1 MISSVLGMLSLCRGK
16 GKTIHHVKSRQT
28 GQLFS
33 NHDTPCT
40 KNSIP
45 MGKITGMT
53 FRTGDMRLC
62 NSDAQGIR
70 HAIKLRHWGAAGTAG
85 DFELKI
91 GTPKEIFEGE
101 ARVAMTPESALQLQK
116 LGHECVIETGAGAV
130 AGFSDATYKD
140 AGVTVV
146 KTAAALW
153 KAADVVAKVRAPD
166 TAELKRLRAD
176 QTLISFFN
184 PAGNTEGME
193 AAASKG
199 ATVIAMEMI
208 PRISRAQKMDALS
221 SMANIAGYRAVI
233 EAGNNFGRFF
243 TGQITAAGKVPP
255 AKVLVVGAGV
265 AGLAAIGTATSLG
278 AITYAFDVRPEVA
291 EQVESMGAEFV
302 YLDFEEDQQDGAA
315 TGGYAA
321 VSSPEFREAQLA
333 KFREL
338 APEVDIVITT
348 ALIPNRDAPELWTE
362 DMVKAMKPGSVII
375 DLAAEKGGNC
385 KLTVMDQKIVTD
397 NGVTIIGYTDFPS
410 RMATQASTLYATNI
424 RHLLTDLTPEKDGV
438 IHHNM
443 EDDVIRGAT
452 VTHEKAITF
461 PPPPPKVAAIA
472 AAPKKE
478 TPKALTAEEKRAK
491 ELADFKAATKQQVT
505 LLAVGGALLLGVGLV
520 APASFM
526 QHFIVF
532 VLAVFVGFQVIWG
545 VAHSLHTPLMAVT
558 NAISSII
565 ILGALMQ
572 IGSSSF
578 LVIILAAL
586 SVFMCGINIFGGF
599 LVTRRMLAMFQKS

>member
-1 MISSVLGMLSLCRGK
+1 M
-16 GKTIHHVKSRQT
+16 
-28 GQLFS
+28 
-33 NHDTPCT
+33 
-40 KNSIP
+40 
-45 MGKITGMT
+45 MGKIYV
-53 FRTGDMRLC
+53 
-62 NSDAQGIR
+62 
-70 HAIKLRHWGAAGTAG
+70 
-85 DFELKI
+85 KI
-91 GTPKEIFEGE
+91 GTPKETFQGE
-101 ARVAMTPESALQLQK
+101 NRVAMTPDSALQLQK
-116 LGHECVIETGAGAV
+116 LGHSCLIESGAGAN
-130 AGFSDATYKD
+130 AGFDDAAYTA
-140 AGVTVV
+140 AGVEVV
-146 KTAAALW
+146 KNAAALW

-166 TAELKRLRAD
+166 SGEMKKLRAD
-176 QTLISFFN
+176 QTLISFFSPVAN
-184 PAGNTEGME
+184 EKEMKQ
-193 AAASKG
+193 AADKG
-199 ATVIAMEMI
+199 ATVVAMEMI

-233 EAGNNFGRFF
+233 EAGNNFPRFF

-265 AGLAAIGTATSLG
+265 AGLAAIGTSTSLG

-302 YLDFEEDQQDGAA
+302 YLDFEEEQQDGSAS
-315 TGGYAA
+315 GGYAS
-321 VSSPEFREAQLA
+321 VSSPEFAAAQLA

-338 APEVDIVITT
+338 APEIDIVITT
-348 ALIPNRDAPELWTE
+348 ALIPNRDAPELWTA
-362 DMVKAMKPGSVII
+362 DMVAAMKPGSVIV

-385 KLTVMDQKIVTD
+385 KMTVMDHKVVTD

-424 RHLLTDLTPEKDGV
+424 RHLMTDLTPEKDGV
-438 IHHNM
+438 INHDM

-452 VTHEKAITF
+452 IAHGKAVTF

-478 TPKALTAEEKRAK
+478 AAKELTAEEKSAK
-491 ELADFKAATKQQVT
+491 ELAEFKQQTKNQVT
-505 LLAVGGALLLGVGLV
+505 LLAVGGALLLLVGLV

-532 VLAVFVGFQVIWG
+532 VLSVFVGFQVIWG

-572 IGSSSF
+572 IGSGSA
-578 LVIILAAL
+578 LVVILAAL

>member
-1 MISSVLGMLSLCRGK
+1 M
-16 GKTIHHVKSRQT
+16 
-28 GQLFS
+28 
-33 NHDTPCT
+33 
-40 KNSIP
+40 
-45 MGKITGMT
+45 
-53 FRTGDMRLC
+53 
-62 NSDAQGIR
+62 
-70 HAIKLRHWGAAGTAG
+70 
-85 DFELKI
+85 KI

-101 ARVAMTPESALQLQK
+101 NRVAMTPDSAKQLQK
-116 LGHECVIETGAGAV
+116 LGYECAIESGAGVA
-130 AGFSDATYKD
+130 AGFSDATYEA
-140 AGVTVV
+140 AGVEII

-153 KAADVVAKVRAPD
+153 KDVDIVAKVRQPNE
-166 TAELKRLRAD
+166 TELKRLTKGK
-176 QTLISFFN
+176 TLISFFN
-184 PAGNTEGME
+184 PAGNEEGME
-193 AAASKG
+193 LAKSKG
-199 ATVIAMEMI
+199 ANVIAMEMV

-265 AGLAAIGTATSLG
+265 AGLAAIGTSTSLG
-278 AITYAFDVRPEVA
+278 AITLAFDVRPEVA

-302 YLDFEEDQQDGAA
+302 YLDFEEEQQDGAS
-315 TGGYAA
+315 TGGYAS

-348 ALIPNRDAPELWTE
+348 ALIPNREAPELWTE
-362 DMVKAMKPGSVII
+362 DMVAAMKPGSVIV

-385 KLTVMDQKIVTD
+385 KLTVADEKIVTE

-410 RMATQASTLYATNI
+410 RMAAQSSSLYATNI
-424 RHLLTDLTPEKDGV
+424 RHMMADLTPEKDGQV
-438 IHHNM
+438 NHNM

-452 VTHEKAITF
+452 VTYEGDITF
-461 PPPPPKVAAIA
+461 PPPPPKVQAIA
-472 AAPKKE
+472 AQKKPE
-478 TPKALTAEEKRAK
+478 VKELTPEEKREQEIA
-491 ELADFKAATKQQVT
+491 AFKAQTKQQVT
-505 LLAVGGALLLGVGLV
+505 LLTVGAVLMLGVGLI

-532 VLAVFVGFQVIWG
+532 VLAVFVGFQVIWN
-545 VAHSLHTPLMAVT
+545 VSHSLHTPLMAVT

-572 IGSSSF
+572 IGSGSF
-578 LVIILAAL
+578 LVILLAAL
-586 SVFMCGINIFGGF
+586 SVFMAGINIFGGF

>member
-1 MISSVLGMLSLCRGK
+1 M
-16 GKTIHHVKSRQT
+16 
-28 GQLFS
+28 
-33 NHDTPCT
+33 
-40 KNSIP
+40 
-45 MGKITGMT
+45 
-53 FRTGDMRLC
+53 
-62 NSDAQGIR
+62 
-70 HAIKLRHWGAAGTAG
+70 
-85 DFELKI
+85 KI
-91 GTPKEIFEGE
+91 GTPTEVMAGE
-101 ARVAMTPESALQLQK
+101 ARVAMTPDSALQLQK
-116 LGHECVIETGAGAV
+116 LGYECVIEAGAGAK
-130 AGFSDATYKD
+130 AGFSDAAYKD
-140 AGVTVV
+140 AGVSVV

-153 KAADVVAKVRAPD
+153 KAADIVAKVRPPSD
-166 TAELKRLRAD
+166 AEVKRLREG

-184 PAGNTEGME
+184 PSANEKHME
-193 AAASKG
+193 QAAKAG
-199 ATVIAMEMI
+199 ATVVAMEMV

-265 AGLAAIGTATSLG
+265 AGLAAIGTSTSLG

-302 YLDFEEDQQDGAA
+302 FLDFEEAQQDGAA

-321 VSSPEFREAQLA
+321 VSSPEFAAAQLA

-338 APEVDIVITT
+338 APNIDIVITT
-348 ALIPNRDAPELWTE
+348 ALIPNREAPELWTE
-362 DMVKAMKPGSVII
+362 DMVKAMKPGSVIV

-385 KLTVMDQKIVTD
+385 KLTVMDEKIVTE

-410 RMATQASTLYATNI
+410 RMAAQSSTLYATNI
-424 RHLLTDLTPEKDGV
+424 RHMLADLTPEKDGTPV
-438 IHHNM
+438 HNM

-452 VTHEKAITF
+452 VAHAGAVTY

-472 AAPKKE
+472 AQPKKE
-478 TPKALTAEEKRAK
+478 APKELTAAEKRAA
-491 ELADFKAATKQQVT
+491 EVAAFKKQTMTQVG
-505 LLAVGGALLLGVGLV
+505 LLAAGGILVLLIGMV

-526 QHFIVF
+526 KHFIVF
-532 VLAVFVGFQVIWG
+532 VLSVFIGFQVIWN

-565 ILGALMQ
+565 ILGALIQ

-578 LVIILAAL
+578 LITLLSAAAI
-586 SVFMCGINIFGGF
+586 FMASINIFGGF

>member
-1 MISSVLGMLSLCRGK
+1 M
-16 GKTIHHVKSRQT
+16 
-28 GQLFS
+28 
-33 NHDTPCT
+33 
-40 KNSIP
+40 
-45 MGKITGMT
+45 
-53 FRTGDMRLC
+53 
-62 NSDAQGIR
+62 
-70 HAIKLRHWGAAGTAG
+70 
-85 DFELKI
+85 KI
-91 GTPKEIFEGE
+91 GTPKEIYEGE
-101 ARVAMTPESALQLQK
+101 ARVAMTPDSALQLQK
-116 LGHECVIETGAGAV
+116 LGYDCAIETGAGDA
-130 AGFSDATYKD
+130 AGFSDAAYEA
-140 AGVTVV
+140 AGVEII

-153 KAADVVAKVRAPD
+153 KAADIIAKVRQPNE
-166 TAELKRLRAD
+166 TELKRMTAGK
-176 QTLISFFN
+176 TLISFFN
-184 PAGNTEGME
+184 PGANEEGLE
-193 AAASKG
+193 LARSKG
-199 ATVIAMEMI
+199 ANVIAMEMV

-265 AGLAAIGTATSLG
+265 AGLAAIGTSTSLG

-302 YLDFEEDQQDGAA
+302 YLDFEEETQDGAA

-338 APEVDIVITT
+338 APEMDIVITT
-348 ALIPNRDAPELWTE
+348 ALIPNREAPELWTE
-362 DMVKAMKPGSVII
+362 DMVAAMKPGSVIV

-385 KLTVMDQKIVTD
+385 KLTVADQKIVTD

-410 RMATQASTLYATNI
+410 RMAAQASTLYATNI
-424 RHLLTDLTPEKDGV
+424 RHMMTDLTPEKDGQIV
-438 IHHNM
+438 HNM

-452 VTHEKAITF
+452 VTFNKEITF
-461 PPPPPKVAAIA
+461 PPPPPKVQAIA
-472 AAPKKE
+472 AQPKKE
-478 TPKALTAEEKRAK
+478 AAKELTPEEKRAQ
-491 ELADFKAATKQQVT
+491 EVAAFKAATKQQVT
-505 LLAVGGALLLGVGLV
+505 LLAIGAALLLIVGAY

-572 IGSSSF
+572 IGSGSF
-578 LVIILAAL
+578 LVIVLAAL
-586 SVFMCGINIFGGF
+586 SVFMAGINIFGGF

>member
-1 MISSVLGMLSLCRGK
+1 M
-16 GKTIHHVKSRQT
+16 
-28 GQLFS
+28 
-33 NHDTPCT
+33 
-40 KNSIP
+40 
-45 MGKITGMT
+45 
-53 FRTGDMRLC
+53 
-62 NSDAQGIR
+62 
-70 HAIKLRHWGAAGTAG
+70 
-85 DFELKI
+85 KI
-91 GTPKEIFEGE
+91 GTPKEIYAGE
-101 ARVAMTPESALQLQK
+101 RRVAMTPDSAQALKK
-116 LGHECVIETGAGAV
+116 LGHECVIETGAGLE
-130 AGFSDATYKD
+130 AGFDDATYRA

-153 KAADVVAKVRAPD
+153 KAADVVAKVRAPND
-166 TAELKRLRAD
+166 AEMKRLRKD
-176 QTLISFFN
+176 QTLISFFS
-184 PAGNTEGME
+184 PVSDKDKMGQ
-193 AAASKG
+193 AATKG
-199 ATVIAMEMI
+199 ATVVAMEMI

-221 SMANIAGYRAVI
+221 SMANIAGYRSVI

-265 AGLAAIGTATSLG
+265 AGLAAIGTSTSLG

-302 YLDFEEDQQDGAA
+302 YLDFEEEQTDGAA

-338 APEVDIVITT
+338 APDIDIVITT
-348 ALIPNRDAPELWTE
+348 ALIPNREAPELWTE
-362 DMVKAMKPGSVII
+362 DMVAAMKPGSVIV

-385 KLTVMDQKIVTD
+385 KLTVADEKIVTE

-410 RMATQASTLYATNI
+410 RMATQSSTLYATNI
-424 RHLLTDLTPEKDGV
+424 RHLMTDLTPEKDGV
-438 IHHNM
+438 VDHNM

-452 VTHEKAITF
+452 IAHAGDVTF

-478 TPKALTAEEKRAK
+478 APKELTAEEKRAN
-491 ELADFKAATKQQVT
+491 EAAAFKSETKQQVT
-505 LLAVGGALLLGVGLV
+505 LLAVGAVLVLAVGLV

-526 QHFIVF
+526 QHFVVF
-532 VLAVFVGFQVIWG
+532 VLSVFIGFQVIWG

-565 ILGALMQ
+565 ILGALIQ
-572 IGSSSF
+572 IGSSST
-578 LVIILAAL
+578 LITLLAAL
-586 SVFMCGINIFGGF
+586 GTFMAAVNIFGGF

>member
-1 MISSVLGMLSLCRGK
+1 M
-16 GKTIHHVKSRQT
+16 
-28 GQLFS
+28 
-33 NHDTPCT
+33 
-40 KNSIP
+40 
-45 MGKITGMT
+45 
-53 FRTGDMRLC
+53 
-62 NSDAQGIR
+62 
-70 HAIKLRHWGAAGTAG
+70 
-85 DFELKI
+85 KI
-91 GTPKEIFEGE
+91 GTPKELFEGE
-101 ARVAMTPESALQLQK
+101 ARVAMTPDSALQLQK
-116 LGHECVIETGAGAV
+116 LGHECVVETGAGAL
-130 AGFSDATYKD
+130 AGFDDAAYKD
-140 AGVTVV
+140 AGVEVV

-166 TAELKRLRAD
+166 ATEVKRLRD
-176 QTLISFFN
+176 GQTLISFIN
-184 PAGNTEGME
+184 PAANEKLMDQ
-193 AAASKG
+193 AAKKG
-199 ATVIAMEMI
+199 ATVVAMDMV

-265 AGLAAIGTATSLG
+265 AGLAAVGTSTSLG

-291 EQVESMGAEFV
+291 EQIESMGAEFV
-302 YLDFEEDQQDGAA
+302 FLDFEEEQQDGAA
-315 TGGYAA
+315 TGGYAS

-333 KFREL
+333 KFREM

-348 ALIPNRDAPELWTE
+348 ALIPNREAPELWTE
-362 DMVKAMKPGSVII
+362 DMVAAMKPGSVIV

-385 KLTVMDQKIVTD
+385 KLTVMDEKIVTD

-410 RMATQASTLYATNI
+410 RMATQASTLYSTNI
-424 RHLLTDLTPEKDGV
+424 RHMMTDLTPEKDGV
-438 IHHNM
+438 INHDM

-452 VTHEKAITF
+452 VTHEKAVTF
-461 PPPPPKVAAIA
+461 PPPPPKIAAIA
-472 AAPKKE
+472 AQPKKDE
-478 TPKALTAEEKRAK
+478 PKELTAEEKRAA
-491 ELADFKAATKQQVT
+491 ETAAFKAQTKNQVT
-505 LLAVGGALLLGVGLV
+505 LLAVGGIALLAVGLV

-532 VLAVFVGFQVIWG
+532 VLSVFIGFQVIWG

-572 IGSSSF
+572 IGSGSG
-578 LVIILAAL
+578 LVILLAAL
-586 SVFMCGINIFGGF
+586 SVFMTGINIFGGF

>member
-1 MISSVLGMLSLCRGK
+1 V
-16 GKTIHHVKSRQT
+16 
-28 GQLFS
+28 
-33 NHDTPCT
+33 
-40 KNSIP
+40 
-45 MGKITGMT
+45 
-53 FRTGDMRLC
+53 
-62 NSDAQGIR
+62 
-70 HAIKLRHWGAAGTAG
+70 
-85 DFELKI
+85 KI
-91 GTPKEIFEGE
+91 GTPREILDGE
-101 ARVAMTPESALQLQK
+101 ARVAMTPDSARQLQK
-116 LGHECVIETGAGAV
+116 LGYDCLVETGAGAR
-130 AGFSDATYKD
+130 AGFSDDTYRD

-146 KTAAALW
+146 DSAEALW
-153 KAADVVAKVRAPD
+153 AEADIIAKVRIPTTEELD
-166 TAELKRLRAD
+166 HLTADK
-176 QTLISFFN
+176 TLISFFN
-184 PAGNTEGME
+184 PAGNEDGMAKARE
-193 AAASKG
+193 KG
-199 ATVIAMEMI
+199 ANVIAMEMV

-243 TGQITAAGKVPP
+243 TGQVTAAGKVPP

-265 AGLAAIGTATSLG
+265 AGLAAIGTSTSLG

-302 YLDFEEDQQDGAA
+302 YLDFEEEQQDGAA
-315 TGGYAA
+315 TGGYAS

-338 APEVDIVITT
+338 APEMDIVITT
-348 ALIPNRDAPELWTE
+348 ALIPNREAPELWTE
-362 DMVKAMKPGSVII
+362 DMVKAMKPGSVIV

-385 KLTVMDQKIVTD
+385 KLTVPDEKIVTD
-397 NGVTIIGYTDFPS
+397 NGVTIVGYTDFPS
-410 RMATQASTLYATNI
+410 RMASQASTLYATNI
-424 RHLLTDLTPEKDGV
+424 RHMLTDLTPEKDGKV
-438 IHHNM
+438 NHNM

-452 VTHEKAITF
+452 VTHQGEITF
-461 PPPPPKVAAIA
+461 PPPPPKIQAIA
-472 AAPKKE
+472 AVKREKPKE
-478 TPKALTAEEKRAK
+478 LTAEEKRAA
-491 ELADFKAATKQQVT
+491 EVAAFKAQTKQQVT
-505 LLAVGGALLLGVGLV
+505 LLGVGAVLLLAVGLV

-572 IGSSSF
+572 IGSGSF
-578 LVIILAAL
+578 LVILLAAL
-586 SVFMCGINIFGGF
+586 SVFMAGINIFGGF

>member
-1 MISSVLGMLSLCRGK
+1 M
-16 GKTIHHVKSRQT
+16 
-28 GQLFS
+28 
-33 NHDTPCT
+33 
-40 KNSIP
+40 
-45 MGKITGMT
+45 
-53 FRTGDMRLC
+53 
-62 NSDAQGIR
+62 
-70 HAIKLRHWGAAGTAG
+70 
-85 DFELKI
+85 KI
-91 GTPKEIFEGE
+91 GAPKEIFEGE
-101 ARVAMTPESALQLQK
+101 ARVAMTPDSAIQLQK
-116 LGHECVIETGAGAV
+116 LGYECVIETKAGLA
-130 AGFSDATYKD
+130 AGFSDAAYKE
-140 AGVTVV
+140 AGVEVV

-153 KAADVVAKVRAPD
+153 KAADVVAKVRPPSMDEA
-166 TAELKRLRAD
+166 KRMRAG

-184 PAGNTEGME
+184 PAANDELM
-193 AAASKG
+193 AAAAKKG
-199 ATVIAMEMI
+199 TNVLAMEMV

-243 TGQITAAGKVPP
+243 TGQVTAAGKVPP

-291 EQVESMGAEFV
+291 EQIESMGAEFV
-302 YLDFEEDQQDGAA
+302 FLEFEETGQDSAA

-321 VSSPEFREAQLA
+321 PSSPEFREKQLE
-333 KFREL
+333 KFREM
-338 APEVDIVITT
+338 APEIDIVICT
-348 ALIPNRDAPELWTE
+348 ALIPNREAPELWTE
-362 DMVKAMKPGSVII
+362 DMVKSMKPGSVII

-385 KLTVMDQKIVTD
+385 KLTVMDEKIVTD
-397 NGVTIIGYTDFPS
+397 NGVTIVGYTDFPS
-410 RMATQASTLYATNI
+410 RMAAQSSSLYATNI
-424 RHLLTDLTPEKDGV
+424 RHMMTDLTPEKDGV
-438 IHHNM
+438 LVHDM

-452 VTHEKAITF
+452 VTFDKEITY

-478 TPKALTAEEKRAK
+478 PPKEKTPEEIKAEEA
-491 ELADFKAATKQQVT
+491 AAFKAQTKQQVALIGVSAVL
-505 LLAVGGALLLGVGLV
+505 LLAVGLV

-532 VLAVFVGFQVIWG
+532 VLSVFVGFQVIWN

-565 ILGALMQ
+565 ILGALIQ
-572 IGSSSF
+572 IGSSS
-578 LVIILAAL
+578 LLITLLAAAGI
-586 SVFMCGINIFGGF
+586 FMASINIFGGF